1 MSKLDIP
8 KELRWI
14 GPLFGGLYLIIWATQ
29 GFAPLWAV
37 TVFSAGIII
46 IVPAILIQAMLLL
59 VVLGVAKRYRIASG
73 IFFLSY
79 FCSGI
84 LIQQTLVYMP
94 VPPPLPVSSPTPVM
108 SPALSIL
115 MITPSMLV
123 LNIFQFFQ
131 TIYQPIIL
139 WLLYLLAL
147 TVLTPIVT
155 GLVTD
160 GKIDAVLAM
169 LLYVIIII
177 GWTFSVIPLGMYSSG
192 NVILTPI
199 PLGPL
204 VALNALLWIPSTKTE
219 KQETFEKVA

>member
-1 MSKLDIP
+1 LDIP

-14 GPLFGGLYLIIWATQ
+14 GPLFGGLYLILWVTQ
-29 GFAPLWAV
+29 GFVPFWAV

-46 IVPAILIQAMLLL
+46 IVPAILIQALLLL
-59 VVLGVAKRYRIASG
+59 VALGVVRRYRIASG

-84 LIQQTLVYMP
+84 LIQQTFVYMP
-94 VPPPLPVSSPTPVM
+94 VPPPLPVSSPTPVL
-108 SPALSIL
+108 SPPLSIL

-123 LNIFQFFQ
+123 INIILFFQ
-131 TIYQPIIL
+131 TTYLPTIL
-139 WLLYLLAL
+139 WLLFLLVL
-147 TVLTPIVT
+147 TILTPIVT

-160 GKIDAVLAM
+160 GKIDPTVAM
-169 LLYVIIII
+169 LLYVIIIV
-177 GWTFSVIPLGMYSSG
+177 GWTLSIIPLSIYSSA

-204 VALNALLWIPSTKTE
+204 VALNAIPWFPSSKTNE
-219 KQETFEKVA
+219 QETIQKVV